1 MTTEL
6 EELLTLRPQSTVLDE
21 SFYLDRFKR
30 AVTNGNWTNGRV
42 VDSDYY
48 CELYKGFAVVVWKRE
63 IKYPN
68 NLTRERYDSYVWEI
82 GTYLDNLQHLAWVS
96 QGVVTT
102 TWNSDTQ
109 DKALKKT
116 RKKLDTLALA
126 YSIKGELRALALT
139 HRLRIT
145 SNDSFVFNATVGD
158 VVAIRAFGRARLG
171 KIVKTT
177 GNRFVV
183 AYMTP
188 SNANDVHYKTLPLQ
202 HLYPKEVTP

>member
-1 MTTEL
+1 MTTALQQIL
-6 EELLTLRPQSTVLDE
+6 ETQTQPVTPDE

-30 AVTNGNWTNGRV
+30 AVNNGNWTNGRV

-82 GTYLDNLQHLAWVS
+82 GTYLDNLQSLAWIS

-126 YSIKGELRALALT
+126 YSIKSELRALALT
-139 HRLRIT
+139 HRTRIT

-158 VVAIRAFGRARLG
+158 VVAIHAFGRARLG

-202 HLYPKEVTP
+202 NLYPKEVTP